1 MTITLILIVVTAI
14 ISWQAFSNREMFY
27 KFMHHPYEEVR
38 EKQYY
43 RWLTSIFLH
52 GSTMHLFINMF
63 VLYQFGTIVEQ
74 YFLSL
79 FGETMGRL
87 NFLLLYLLSG
97 VFADIPTFYK
107 HKDNQMFSS
116 VGASGAVSGILFAYV
131 IFDPWA
137 MLLLFFIIPVPAI
150 IAAVL
155 YLGYSSY
162 ASRKGGDRIDHDA
175 HFYGAVFGFLFTI
188 ALKPGLFNFF
198 VAKLSEL
205 PF

>member
-1 MTITLILIVVTAI
+1 MTITLILIIVTAL
-14 ISWQAFSNREMFY
+14 ISWQAFSNRDMFY
-27 KFMHHPYEEVR
+27 KLMHHPYQEMR
-38 EKQYY
+38 DKQYY
-43 RWLTSIFLH
+43 RWFTSIFLH

-79 FGETMGRL
+79 FGEMMGRL

-97 VFADIPTFYK
+97 IFADIPTYFK
-107 HKDNQMFSS
+107 HKNNQMFSS

-155 YLGYSSY
+155 YLVYSSY
-162 ASRKGGDRIDHDA
+162 ASRKGGDNIDHDA
-175 HFYGAVFGFLFTI
+175 HFYGAVFCS
-188 ALKPGLFNFF
+188 P
-198 VAKLSEL
+198 LS
-205 PF
+205 